1 MVSEEVQV
9 SGLDDGENG
18 REQRQAHHNA
28 DIHLGRQRHLQFPKD
43 ADRHDGQ
50 YNIRHRSV
58 STDEILVTVENIRTP
73 ACATNCGIPQ
83 HARGVALEEYN
94 KYRNHGNHHLQD
106 GHAEEEPLTGAIRV
120 EEFID
125 EDGDR
130 DIRETE
136 CTWTIV
142 RSSKGYRLPIKYGP
156 ILKAK
161 IQLAIER

>member
-1 MVSEEVQV
+1 MCHQLWDPTACE
-9 SGLDDGENG
+9 GL
-18 REQRQAHHNA
+18 
-28 DIHLGRQRHLQFPKD
+28 
-43 ADRHDGQ
+43 
-50 YNIRHRSV
+50 
-58 STDEILVTVENIRTP
+58 
-73 ACATNCGIPQ
+73 
-83 HARGVALEEYN
+83 ALEEYN